1 MLPAVPRAMASF
13 VARAALPTASKRLSG
28 SSSSSRG
35 REMET
40 LGVAAAAASSF
51 ASSSV
56 DDVDRRENFPAR
68 AMGVETREDR
78 DARDDA
84 RERLTVGRARAWA
97 RTEGDIDGL

>member
-1 MLPAVPRAMASF
+1 
-13 VARAALPTASKRLSG
+13 
-28 SSSSSRG
+28 
-35 REMET
+35 MET